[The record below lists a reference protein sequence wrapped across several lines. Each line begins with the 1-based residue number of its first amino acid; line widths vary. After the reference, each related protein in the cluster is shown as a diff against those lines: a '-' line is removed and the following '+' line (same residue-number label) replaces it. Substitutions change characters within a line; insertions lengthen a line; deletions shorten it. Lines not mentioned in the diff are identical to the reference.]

1 MAIPSNKDVLS
12 SAEDAIKVA
21 EKALGKTLD
30 YSVNSLQDLDALIEH
45 VKKQFA
51 TLTKEGKLTEQ
62 TIKRA
67 SISMG
72 SYLGEVIRRSYGGT
86 WIAKNPV
93 MKTLVIK
100 DNEFSPIHYVFQRLT
115 KNSEYTLENYWS
127 DVAHALHPQD
137 NLHGNKPTPDVDI
150 KNTPL
155 VNSKKGNKGLLIIG
169 GIAGIVIL
177 CVVGMLAVYL
187 NIKATSEFKAKLQPF
202 LVEAEKLNV
211 MTDQGVNFQEFRT
224 QLVEVKS
231 SYASID
237 SWQSSYQDE
246 RVMFDKAIQ
255 GWSYTLDVWKIG
267 LNDPTLDYNS
277 IVILAEMSFVE
288 DLARYAAID
297 KMEAMSMTSKDWI
310 EELMSQAGIYYEAG
324 KAGIK

>member
-1 MAIPSNKDVLS
+1 MAISSNNDVLS

-72 SYLGEVIRRSYGGT
+72 SYLGEVIRRNYGGT
-86 WIAKNPV
+86 WVAKNAV

-100 DNEFSPIHYVFQRLT
+100 EFEFSPINYIFQRLI
-115 KNSEYTLENYWS
+115 KNSEYTLGNYWT
-127 DVAHALHPQD
+127 DIAHKLQPQD
-137 NLHGNKPTPDVDI
+137 NLHGNKATPDVDT

-155 VNSKKGNKGLLIIG
+155 VSRKKGNRDLLVIG
-169 GIAGIVIL
+169 GIAGIAIL
-177 CVVGMLAVYL
+177 CVIGMLAVYL
-187 NIKATSEFKAKLQPF
+187 NIKATSEFKAKLEPF

-224 QLVEVKS
+224 QLIEVKS
-231 SYASID
+231 TYAAIN
-237 SWQSSYQDE
+237 SWPMSYQDE
-246 RVMFDKAIQ
+246 QR
-255 GWSYTLDVWKIG
+255 
-267 LNDPTLDYNS
+267 
-277 IVILAEMSFVE
+277 SF
-288 DLARYAAID
+288 DLAIKGWEYALEIWNFQLSAVGLSSFTGRPDYEGID
-297 KMEAMSMTSKDWI
+297 IYLDGIDSFANYD
-310 EELMSQAGIYYEAG
+310 EEISLLMSRAGIYYEAG